1 MAYSLFLGTI
11 TFLLAVIWGVPLINL
26 LKKYKMGKRIRI
38 DGPHSHQ
45 TKMGTP
51 TMGGLMIVVPVLLIT
66 VAANFVE
73 IVSTTAAGRTW
84 LDRLGVAR
92 QMFFGESLLVP
103 LGTMIAFSILGSV
116 DDWAGVRGHRRG
128 EGLRGRWQLLI
139 QLIIATGT
147 ALVLHFG
154 PPQLHSMALPGLPG
168 KIDIDGLWIPIAVFI
183 IVGTS
188 NAVNLTDGLDG
199 LAGSLSAVAFAC
211 YGVIALLQ
219 EQGWLVAL
227 CFTMTGATMAFL
239 WFNAYPADMFMGGV
253 GSFALG
259 ATLAVVALM
268 TGQWLLLPVVGL
280 VFVAVIVSDIIQV
293 SVFKYTRIRTGQGR
307 RVFKMAPLHHHFELL
322 GWSQP
327 QVTQRFLLVG
337 ILAGMLGIALALWG
351 NPAG

>member
-1 MAYSLFLGTI
+1 
-11 TFLLAVIWGVPLINL
+11 
-26 LKKYKMGKRIRI
+26 
-38 DGPHSHQ
+38 
-45 TKMGTP
+45 
-51 TMGGLMIVVPVLLIT
+51 
-66 VAANFVE
+66 
-73 IVSTTAAGRTW
+73 
-84 LDRLGVAR
+84 
-92 QMFFGESLLVP
+92 
-103 LGTMIAFSILGSV
+103 
-116 DDWAGVRGHRRG
+116 
-128 EGLRGRWQLLI
+128 
-139 QLIIATGT
+139 
-147 ALVLHFG
+147 
-154 PPQLHSMALPGLPG
+154 
-168 KIDIDGLWIPIAVFI
+168 
-183 IVGTS
+183 
-188 NAVNLTDGLDG
+188 
-199 LAGSLSAVAFAC
+199 
-211 YGVIALLQ
+211 
-219 EQGWLVAL
+219 
-227 CFTMTGATMAFL
+227 MAFL